1 ALVEIEHRLPRARIE
16 AHLIGLGKQALPVA
30 HETQLGERR
39 LEALV
44 ERVHRGERL
53 TDLPDRGA
61 GVEQRPCRSER
72 QQVTERIAGVAV
84 EEAETL
90 QLRRPSRCQRQD
102 AHDLAEPVDSL
113 ARSVHQFRK
122 CRRPATP
129 IGTVFSSR
137 STSSGVWA
145 RRPPRT
151 LRYSIVP
158 GPAVPRSDATWK
170 TRHRFLVR
178 RNSSSASSANAGAN
192 RISTKMPASARTT
205 SVSRIRLTP
214 M

>member
-113 ARSVHQFRK
+113 ARSVHQCRK
-122 CRRPATP
+122 CRRPVTTIATSCSSAAA
-129 IGTVFSSR
+129 TTSSSR
-137 STSSGVWA
+137 NDPPGWITAVAPACARTSSPSRNGKNA
-145 RRPPRT
+145 
-151 LRYSIVP
+151 
-158 GPAVPRSDATWK
+158 SDAATAP
-170 TRHRFLVR
+170 RGSR
-178 RNSSSASSANAGAN
+178 
-192 RISTKMPASARTT
+192 PASRARDRA
-205 SVSRIRLTP
+205 SRAEASRFICP
-214 M
+214 APIPI